1 MLRCDILGRALA
13 HQATERQ
20 RNARHDLAVAHQ
32 HVTALAHGLNS
43 SHHIGGV
50 VAHHA
55 HVVRV
60 VADRGGNGTT
70 GDGETA
76 HPAATDMLADQAQ
89 ASGAV
94 AVDALGLQRHAAAM
108 ALNQHNAAQ
117 ALGALGASHTRDGLT
132 RHHVNHSLARFKGI
146 VEHVE
151 RKLRQLNRG
160 AQLVGKGCNLS
171 HLGCDLAHKG
181 AILRHQ
187 STGGIY
193 AMRGRGKRQIVEHQ
207 QVGTLARSDGAAELM
222 RIAATVVQAKGLGRG
237 KGRHGD
243 GDHRVDA
250 GLDGH
255 AAGVVDHAGRK
266 RVGGSAVV
274 GRKAAAASTGG
285 VFQQHRRQV
294 GKIMAAGALAQHD
307 IHAAG

>member
-1 MLRCDILGRALA
+1 MLRGNVLGRAFA

-20 RNARHDLAVAHQ
+20 RNARHDLAVTHQ
-32 HVTALAHGLNS
+32 HVTTLAHGLNG
-43 SHHIGGV
+43 SHHIGSV
-50 VAHHA
+50 IAHHA

-94 AVDALGLQRHAAAM
+94 AIGALGLQRHATAM
-108 ALNQHNAAQ
+108 ALDQHNAAQ
-117 ALGALGASHTRDGLT
+117 VLGALGAGHTRDSHTRDDIDNG
-132 RHHVNHSLARFKGI
+132 LARLKGI
-146 VEHVE
+146 VKHVE
-151 RKLRQLNRG
+151 RKLRQLNG
-160 AQLVGKGCNLS
+160 SAQLIGKGCD
-171 HLGCDLAHKG
+171 LGRLGRDLAHKG

-187 STGGIY
+187 GTGGIH
-193 AMRGRGKRQIVEHQ
+193 AMRSCGKRQVVEHQ
-207 QVGTLARSDGAAELM
+207 QVGTLAWGDRAAELM
-222 RIAATVVQAKGLGRG
+222 RVATAVVQAKCLSRG

-250 GLDGH
+250 SLDGH
-255 AAGVVDHAGRK
+255 AAGIVDHAGRK

-274 GRKAAAASTGG
+274 GRKAAAAGARG
-285 VFQQHRRQV
+285 ILQQHRR
-294 GKIMAAGALAQHD
+294 
-307 IHAAG
+307 